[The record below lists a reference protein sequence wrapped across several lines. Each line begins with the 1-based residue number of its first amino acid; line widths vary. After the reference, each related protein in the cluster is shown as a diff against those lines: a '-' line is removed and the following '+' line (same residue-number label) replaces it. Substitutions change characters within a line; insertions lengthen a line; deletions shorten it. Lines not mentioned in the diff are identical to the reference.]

1 MTSTQTRE
9 ARHMTVIAAAH
20 YEENYAKLQRDP
32 IVVAM
37 SVEMNGAP
45 AGVKASWTHDGDI
58 ESPTFEFMQIANR
71 EFDRRGGTGAESIG
85 AVAKA
90 LLRNLQILEGKA

>member
-1 MTSTQTRE
+1 
-9 ARHMTVIAAAH
+9 MTVIEAAH
-20 YEENYAKLQRDP
+20 YGENQRALQQDP

-37 SVEMNGAP
+37 SVEMNAAP
-45 AGVKASWTHDGDI
+45 ANVKASWTHNDGG
-58 ESPTFEFMQIANR
+58 PTFEFMQIANR

-90 LLRNLQILEGKA
+90 LLANLAILEGKA

>member
-1 MTSTQTRE
+1 
-9 ARHMTVIAAAH
+9 MTVIEAAH
-20 YEENYAKLQRDP
+20 YAENRKKLQHDP

-37 SVEMNGAP
+37 SVEMNAAP
-45 AGVKASWTHDGDI
+45 ANVKASWTHDSG
-58 ESPTFEFMQIANR
+58 EPTFEFMQIANR

-90 LLRNLQILEGKA
+90 LLANLQILEGKA

>member
-1 MTSTQTRE
+1 MTIE
-9 ARHMTVIAAAH
+9 AAH
-20 YEENYAKLQRDP
+20 YAENRRALQSDP

-45 AGVKASWTHDGDI
+45 DHIKASWTHG
-58 ESPTFEFMQIANR
+58 EGEPTFEFMQIANR

-90 LLRNLQILEGKA
+90 LLANLAILEGKA